1 MKNRKFKNAVRNIHL
16 WLGLAT
22 GLVVMIISITGAL
35 YIFEE
40 EIRDFTQ
47 KDFRYVA
54 VQQKPFVG
62 LEKIISNFEKLS
74 PKDQLRLI
82 RIEDAIP
89 NATVEITTKKA
100 AVYYFNPYDATLVK
114 KGTEDWLEV
123 VEHIHISLLLGK
135 TGEFIM
141 QWSVVIFVI
150 MLITGLIL
158 WFPGQMRLLKQSLT
172 IKRKASFKRLNYDLH
187 NVLGFYAS
195 IVLLVTALSG
205 LYFAFKGV
213 KNFASAFTGSKLG
226 QGKAVVMAKPI
237 QIDSVP
243 LRYDKIYTEAKIKY
257 PGAVSTNFS
266 LRGKGELRLRMIY
279 PYRWARNQN
288 TFFYDEATG
297 VMLRAKLYKNFN
309 GADLIEATNYDL
321 HTGRLLGLPNK
332 IVSFLAA
339 LIAASLPVTGF
350 IIWWK
355 KRKKPRRKPAITVR
369 HRP

>member
-1 MKNRKFKNAVRNIHL
+1 MKNRNFKNTIRNIHL

-22 GLVVMIISITGAL
+22 GLVVFIISVTGAL

-54 VQQKPFVG
+54 LQQKPFVG
-62 LEKIISNFEKLS
+62 LDHIISNFEKLS

-82 RIEDAIP
+82 RIEDGFS
-89 NATVEITTKKA
+89 NATVEITTKKGI
-100 AVYYFNPYDATLVK
+100 VYYFNPYNAALIK
-114 KGTEDWLEV
+114 KGGEDWLQV
-123 VEHIHISLLLGK
+123 VEHIHTSLLLGK
-135 TGEFIM
+135 TGKFIM
-141 QWSVVIFVI
+141 QWSVVIFVL
-150 MLITGLIL
+150 MLITGLVL

-195 IVLLVTALSG
+195 FVLLVTALSG
-205 LYFAFKGV
+205 LYFAFKEV
-213 KNFASAFTGSKLG
+213 KNAASFFTGSKLT
-226 QGKAVVMAKPI
+226 QGKAIVLAKPEH
-237 QIDSVP
+237 IDSVP
-243 LRYDKIYTEAKIKY
+243 VRYNKIYTEAKIKY
-257 PGAVSTNFS
+257 PGAISTSFS

-279 PYRWARNQN
+279 PYRWTRNQN
-288 TFFYDEATG
+288 TFFYEEATG
-297 VMLRAKLYKNFN
+297 TMTRAKLYKDFN

-332 IVSFLAA
+332 ILSFLAA
-339 LIAASLPVTGF
+339 LVAASLPITGF

-355 KRKKPRRKPAITVR
+355 KRKKPRKAKPVLTSK
-369 HRP
+369 

>member
-1 MKNRKFKNAVRNIHL
+1 MKNKNFKNAIRNIHL

-22 GLVVMIISITGAL
+22 GLVVFIISITGSL

-40 EIRDFTQ
+40 EIREFTQ
-47 KDFRYVA
+47 KDFRYVTL
-54 VQQKPFVG
+54 QQKPFIG
-62 LEKIISNFEKLS
+62 LDKIITSFEKLS

-82 RIEDAIP
+82 RIEDGFA

-100 AVYYFNPYDATLVK
+100 AVYYFNPYDASLVK
-114 KGTEDWLEV
+114 KGREDWLEV
-123 VEHIHISLLLGK
+123 VEHMHTSLLLGK

-195 IVLLVTALSG
+195 VVLLVTALSG

-213 KNFASAFTGSKLG
+213 KTAASFIAGSKLG
-226 QGKAVVMAKPI
+226 QGKAIVAAKPL
-237 QIDSVP
+237 QIDSLPV
-243 LRYDKIYTEAKIKY
+243 RYNKIYTEAKIKY
-257 PGAVSTNFS
+257 PGAISTSFS

-288 TFFYDEATG
+288 TFFYEAATG
-297 VMLRAKLYKNFN
+297 AMIRAKLYKDFN

-321 HTGRLLGLPNK
+321 HTGRLFGLPSK
-332 IVSFLAA
+332 ILSFLAA
-339 LIAASLPVTGF
+339 LVAASLPVSGF

-355 KRKKPRRKPAITVR
+355 KRKKPRKKLANS
-369 HRP
+369 

>member
-1 MKNRKFKNAVRNIHL
+1 MKNRNFKNTIRNIHL

-22 GLVVMIISITGAL
+22 GLVVFIISVTGAL

-40 EIRDFTQ
+40 EIRGFTQ

-54 VQQKPFVG
+54 LQTKPFVG
-62 LEKIISNFEKLS
+62 LDHIISNFEKLS

-82 RIEDAIP
+82 RIEDGIP
-89 NATVEITTKKA
+89 NATVEITTKKGI
-100 AVYYFNPYDATLVK
+100 VYYFNPYNAGLIK
-114 KGTEDWLEV
+114 KGGEDWLQV
-123 VEHIHISLLLGK
+123 VEHIHTSLLLGK
-135 TGEFIM
+135 TGKFIM
-141 QWSVVIFVI
+141 QWSVVIFVL
-150 MLITGLIL
+150 MLITGLVL

-195 IVLLVTALSG
+195 VVLLVTALSG
-205 LYFAFKGV
+205 LYFAFKEV
-213 KNFASAFTGSKLG
+213 KNAASFFTGSKLG
-226 QGKAVVMAKPI
+226 QGKSIVLAKPI

-243 LRYDKIYTEAKIKY
+243 VRYNKIYTEAKIKY
-257 PGAVSTNFS
+257 PGAISTSFS

-288 TFFYDEATG
+288 TFFYKEATG
-297 VMLRAKLYKNFN
+297 TMTRAKLYKDFN

-332 IVSFLAA
+332 ILSFLAA
-339 LIAASLPVTGF
+339 LVAASLPITGF

-355 KRKKPRRKPAITVR
+355 KRKKPRKAKPILTSR
-369 HRP
+369 